1 MRKYGKRRSG
11 ANLKMMCTKSA
22 LCEAPFMSKKSPLY
36 KSDVDWKPF
45 ANRAGAGGTQAN

>member
-1 MRKYGKRRSG
+1 
-11 ANLKMMCTKSA
+11 
-22 LCEAPFMSKKSPLY
+22 MSKESPLY